1 MLMKKPVGQ
10 NATTRKYDLIS
21 VLGAHGLASG
31 KAGQRLALR
40 LICLMTARYNWL
52 SNELSVGQG
61 EIAKLWSVDLRTVKR
76 EMAVL
81 RNRGWLVEKRG
92 AARGRVTLYGLGID
106 QILAD
111 TKPGWALIGPDL
123 VARLDGPAK
132 TEMAT
137 PSNVVQFAP
146 LSAGGADNS
155 VWGQAKALLYDKQP
169 TVFAA
174 WIAGLTLISDEGG
187 HIELKAPS
195 VFHASYVSIHQ
206 TADILAALRRVDPQ
220 VFSLRVV

>member
-10 NATTRKYDLIS
+10 HAATRKYDLIS

-40 LICLMTARYNWL
+40 LICLITARYNWL

-81 RNRGWLVEKRG
+81 RARGWLVEKRG

-111 TKPGWALIGPDL
+111 TKPDWARIGPDL
-123 VARLDGPAK
+123 VARLGGPVPPETA
-132 TEMAT
+132 A

-146 LSAGGADNS
+146 ISAAGTDDS
-155 VWGQAKALLYDKQP
+155 IWGQAKALLYDKQP

-174 WIAGLTLISDEGG
+174 WIAGLTLISYEGG